1 MSTLS
6 KQQLGVENQTSFPNN
21 STGFIT
27 PVGLRTFN
35 TDMIDSLALQSQA
48 DSISSSVGV
57 LQTFSGSQYKAD
69 SSSFDLRIDGLEA
82 FSSSLDATFAT
93 DAQLAAVSVSLNLAK
108 LDTSSFSTYSSS
120 VFTALS
126 ASTFFSG
133 SQYKA
138 DSSSFSNRI
147 VNLVAPAGTVSSSA
161 QITAFGFATTS
172 SVSAVS
178 TSVYNVAT
186 YSINLSSSVYQTDVT
201 QSNNIASVS
210 SSAFT
215 TYLSASAWSSSLSF
229 TMNNNS
235 ASNYQTDV
243 TQSFQITANALT
255 ASNATTIVSQSA
267 LGAFQSASAYSASLQ
282 TSITNNS
289 SSNYQVDAT
298 QSFQITANAATA
310 SAFSASAASTYVRL
324 IGDQTITGSLLLS
337 SSAAVEL
344 TVVGNGII
352 SGNLDISGALTAS
365 IPQGYVLV
373 GGANNRTT
381 LALTSSIQGV
391 QFPYTGSATI
401 TGSLAVTGSYSIVS
415 GSFSGSLISNAGD
428 IYTSSAVITNI
439 VSITSAEYSA
449 LVSSAPNTLYII
461 I

>member
-6 KQQLGVENQTSFPNN
+6 KQQLDVENQTSFPNN
-21 STGFIT
+21 TTGYIT
-27 PVGLRTFN
+27 PLGLRTFN

-48 DSISSSVGV
+48 DSISASVGL
-57 LQTFSGSQYKAD
+57 LQTFSSSQYKAD
-69 SSSFDLRIDGLEA
+69 SSSFDLRIDNIEA
-82 FSSSLDATFAT
+82 WSSSLDLTYAT

-120 VFTALS
+120 VFTSLS

-138 DSSSFSNRI
+138 DSASFSSRI

-172 SVSAVS
+172 SVNAVS
-178 TSVYNVAT
+178 TSAFNATT
-186 YSINLSSSVYQTDVT
+186 YSVALSASVYLTDVT

-215 TYLSASAWSSSLSF
+215 TYLSASAWSSSLAF

-243 TQSFQITANALT
+243 TQSINITQASASAWGAFQSASAYSSSLQSSITTLSSSNYQINATQSFQITANALT
-255 ASNATTIVSQSA
+255 AS
-267 LGAFQSASAYSASLQ
+267 
-282 TSITNNS
+282 
-289 SSNYQVDAT
+289 
-298 QSFQITANAATA
+298 
-310 SAFSASAASTYVRL
+310 AFSSSAASTYVRL
-324 IGDQTITGSLLLS
+324 IGNQTITGSLLLS
-337 SSAAVEL
+337 SSADVEL

-352 SGNLDISGALTAS
+352 SGNLDISGALSAS
-365 IPQGYVLV
+365 IPQGYAWV
-373 GGANNRTT
+373 GGSNNRAT

-391 QFPYTGSATI
+391 QFPYTGSALI
-401 TGSLAVTGSYSIVS
+401 TGSLGVTGSISVVS
-415 GSFSGSLISNAGD
+415 GSFSGS
-428 IYTSSAVITNI
+428 VITNAADTFTSTAVVNNI
-439 VSITSAEYSA
+439 ISITAAEYAA
-449 LVSSAPNTLYII
+449 LPSSSANTLYII